1 MQTVE
6 INDYGTVGMTAKID
20 FKLQLMG
27 NSELD
32 PILGRNDIDNYI
44 DEHGETRARFSQAAF
59 PLYQTGYYAFVPKEL
74 GIPVGFISIIDDK
87 HPGHF
92 TEVAKLQHLWIDR
105 KYSGKGYGNR
115 LLEIVK
121 SAVLKT
127 DSKCKSGEL
136 DEPCFSICLFPRRF
150 DFPVDFD
157 LESLVNG
164 ESNFDVSVDET
175 TGIPKGVKSI
185 EDVMIT
191 EFEPAHL
198 LDHRKDLNSLVE
210 FYKERGF
217 VQNKFFELKTS
228 LGKHG
233 RYHREVGVMGVTFCS
248 MLRTALVFPACNND
262 FWDQFSKRMI
272 GIAGMT
278 PSEAIDSGI
287 LTSGIPV

>member
-1 MQTVE
+1 MQTIE
-6 INDYGTVGMTAKID
+6 INDYGTIGITAKID
-20 FKLQLMG
+20 FKQQLIAHP
-27 NSELD
+27 ELEL
-32 PILGRNDIDNYI
+32 ILGRSDITNYV
-44 DEHGETRARFSQAAF
+44 DEYGQLRAWGSLAAF
-59 PLYQTGYYAFVPKEL
+59 PMHQTGYYAFVPKEL

-105 KYSGKGYGNR
+105 KYSGKGFGNR
-115 LLEIVK
+115 LLDIVR

-127 DSKCKSGEL
+127 DKKCKENEL

-157 LESLVNG
+157 FQSLVKG
-164 ESNFDVSVDET
+164 ESDFDVSVDET

-185 EDVMIT
+185 DDVMIT
-191 EFEPAHL
+191 EFDPEHL
-198 LDHRKDLNSLVE
+198 LDHRKDLKSLVN
-210 FYKERGF
+210 FYKDRGF
-217 VQNKFFELKTS
+217 VQNKFFEIKTM

-233 RYHREVGVMGVTFCS
+233 CYHREIGVMGVTFCS
-248 MLRTALVFPACNND
+248 MLRTSLVFPACNND
-262 FWDQFSKRMI
+262 FWNQFSKRMI
-272 GIAGMT
+272 GIVGMT